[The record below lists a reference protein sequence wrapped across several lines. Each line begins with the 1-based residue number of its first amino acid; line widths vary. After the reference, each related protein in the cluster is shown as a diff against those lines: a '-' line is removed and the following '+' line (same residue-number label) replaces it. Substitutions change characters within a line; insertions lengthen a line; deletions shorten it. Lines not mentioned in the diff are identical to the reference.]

1 MHYTWV
7 PSACHLCKFGENFWQ
22 QSCQFLSCTGRSTV
36 KIFPQTHT
44 SQDHCIQY
52 AHPTLME
59 DFEISLTLRMLFFSQ
74 SSQKNSSMNR
84 YPPENLPFTS
94 NSFKKFL
101 LFCYFPSE
109 DLVFCPTIFR
119 NFFFLYISSGRGGGG
134 GGCING
140 MALSPEWP
148 THLCKRGSI

>member
-84 YPPENLPFTS
+84 YSPENLPFTS

-101 LFCYFPSE
+101 LFSTSPQKIWSSVLQSSE
-109 DLVFCPTIFR
+109 IS
-119 NFFFLYISSGRGGGG
+119 FFLYISSGRGGGG
-134 GGCING
+134 VY
-140 MALSPEWP
+140 
-148 THLCKRGSI
+148 